1 MISNV
6 INIVGITKNHELY
19 SLYENYETI
28 SSYDEY
34 LMFVKP
40 WVVCDNLL
48 NKAKHFFDNPKNFAI
63 VDRKDFYSA
72 TMNYYDDYISGVD
85 LGEFYE

>member
-6 INIVGITKNHELY
+6 INIIGITENHELF

-40 WVVCDNLL
+40 WSVCDRLL
-48 NKAKHFFDNPKNFAI
+48 TKAKHFFDNPKNFAI
-63 VDRKDFYSA
+63 IDRKDFYLA
-72 TMNYYDDYISGVD
+72 AIGYDDDSISGVD